1 MTRLALPIAAP
12 LFVGWMT
19 VAAGAAQA
27 QPLDLSLR
35 ALASAPAAPVSRP
48 ADAPAQAVPDLAD
61 PLDPMAPTKLQSK
74 TLDTAVFAKT
84 AVERHFTKSNDVTGA
99 FGFLCGLQPGH
110 TESGVAAAYGS
121 DPHGRF
127 VGAKFSIA
135 FK

>member
-1 MTRLALPIAAP
+1 MTRTNLLIAAAF
-12 LFVGWMT
+12 L
-19 VAAGAAQA
+19 ACAGAVQA

-35 ALASAPAAPVSRP
+35 PLAAAPATPVARP
-48 ADAPAQAVPDLAD
+48 ASTPAKAVPDLAN

-74 TLDTAVFAKT
+74 TLDTAVFART
-84 AVERHFTKSNDVTGA
+84 AVERHFAKRDDLTGS

-110 TESGVAAAYGS
+110 TESGAAAAYGS

-135 FK
+135 FR

>member
-1 MTRLALPIAAP
+1 MTKPLLIAIALAA
-12 LFVGWMT
+12 M
-19 VAAGAAQA
+19 AGAASA
-27 QPLDLSLR
+27 QPLDLSLPTLG
-35 ALASAPAAPVSRP
+35 AAATAPVASP
-48 ADAPAQAVPDLAD
+48 AGAPVKAVPDLAN
-61 PLDPMAPTKLQSK
+61 PLDPLAPTRLQVN

-84 AVERHFTKSNDVTGA
+84 AVEHHFAKRDDLTGS

-110 TESGVAAAYGS
+110 TESGVAAAYGN

>member
-1 MTRLALPIAAP
+1 MTRTPLLIAAA
-12 LFVGWMT
+12 LLAV
-19 VAAGAAQA
+19 AGAARA

-35 ALASAPAAPVSRP
+35 SLAAAPATPIARP
-48 ADAPAQAVPDLAD
+48 ADAPAKAVPDLAN

-74 TLDTAVFAKT
+74 TLDTAVFART
-84 AVERHFTKSNDVTGA
+84 AVERHFAKRDDVTGS

-110 TESGVAAAYGS
+110 TEGGAAAAYGS

-135 FK
+135 FR

>member
-1 MTRLALPIAAP
+1 MTCKTLLIAAV
-12 LFVGWMT
+12 LT
-19 VAAGAAQA
+19 AVAGVAGA
-27 QPLDLSLR
+27 QPLDFTLPTV
-35 ALASAPAAPVSRP
+35 AAAAAPVANP
-48 ADAPAQAVPDLAD
+48 AGVPARAVPDLAN
-61 PLDPMAPTKLQSK
+61 PLDAMAPTRLQTS
-74 TLDTAVFAKT
+74 TLDTAVFART
-84 AVERHFTKSNDVTGA
+84 SVEHRFAKRDDLTGS

>member
-1 MTRLALPIAAP
+1 MTRLPILIAAA
-12 LFVGWMT
+12 LFAM
-19 VAAGAAQA
+19 AGAAQA

-35 ALASAPAAPVSRP
+35 PLTAAPTAPVARP
-48 ADAPAQAVPDLAD
+48 ADAPARAVPDLAN

-74 TLDTAVFAKT
+74 TLDTAVFART
-84 AVERHFTKSNDVTGA
+84 AVERHFAKRDDLTGS

-110 TESGVAAAYGS
+110 TESGAAAAYGS

-135 FK
+135 FR

>member
-1 MTRLALPIAAP
+1 MTKPLLIAIAPITIVMAA
-12 LFVGWMT
+12 M
-19 VAAGAAQA
+19 AGAASA
-27 QPLDLSLR
+27 QPLDLTLPTLG
-35 ALASAPAAPVSRP
+35 ATAAAAPVASP
-48 ADAPAQAVPDLAD
+48 AGVPAKAVPDLANALD
-61 PLDPMAPTKLQSK
+61 PLAPTRLQVA
-74 TLDTAVFAKT
+74 TLDTAVFART
-84 AVERHFTKSNDVTGA
+84 SVEHRFAKSDDLTGS

>member
-1 MTRLALPIAAP
+1 MTRLPLLIAAV
-12 LFVGWMT
+12 LAF
-19 VAAGAAQA
+19 AGAAQA

-35 ALASAPAAPVSRP
+35 PLAAATATPVARP
-48 ADAPAQAVPDLAD
+48 ADAPAKAVPDLAN

-84 AVERHFTKSNDVTGA
+84 AVERHFSKSNDLTGS

-110 TESGVAAAYGS
+110 TESGAAAAYGS

-135 FK
+135 FR